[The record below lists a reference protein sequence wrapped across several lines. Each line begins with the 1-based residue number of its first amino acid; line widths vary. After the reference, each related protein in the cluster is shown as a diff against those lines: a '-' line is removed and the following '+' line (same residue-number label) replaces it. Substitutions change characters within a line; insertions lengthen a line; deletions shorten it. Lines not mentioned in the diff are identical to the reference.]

1 MKKKLISVILASA
14 LTVGLLSAC
23 GSNSAKDNDVNSKTD
38 TTETGSNITKSDT
51 SSAPV
56 SVTLN
61 EVAHSIFYAPMYVAI
76 ENGYFEDEGI
86 ELTLVTGFGADKTMT
101 AVISGEADIGFMGSE
116 ASIYTYNE
124 GANDSVVN
132 FAQLTQRAGNFLVAR
147 EEMKDFKWTDLK
159 GKDVLGGRKGD
170 YDFVHPNDHVNF
182 GQSTSDVIQTAGKI
196 AVVKQLKKLQVEL
209 KKLYNSYLDKAEE
222 FKNVIKTGRTH
233 LQEALPITLG
243 QEFYAYASAL
253 NRDIKRID
261 TAIDALLEVN
271 LGGTAIG
278 TGLNANEKY
287 CKKVILHLS
296 KFSGEDVRIA
306 KNLIDATRNLDAFG
320 YASSMLKLLAID
332 LSKTAS
338 DLRLMASS
346 GPNGFN
352 EIILPNVQPG
362 SSIMPGKFN
371 PVIPEVV
378 NQVCFY
384 VMGLDVTVTKAIEA
398 GQLELNVFEPLILM
412 SLFEEITTLR
422 RAARTF
428 NNLAITDLK
437 VNPNLKYHI
446 DNSVFLITALTPHI
460 GYDTACSIV
469 NEAMKENKT
478 IKEIVLEKGLL
489 SNSLIDEILNNRDI
503 TSSGIA
509 GESILK
515 GTK

>member
-1 MKKKLISVILASA
+1 MRYRIERDSLGERQVPAEAYYGI
-14 LTVGLLSAC
+14 
-23 GSNSAKDNDVNSKTD
+23 
-38 TTETGSNITKSDT
+38 ETLRGKENFEITKRGICRQLIKALAIVKKAAAKANIDAGNISEKVGKAIMLACDEILNGRLHGQFVTDLIQGGAGT
-51 SSAPV
+51 SINMNA
-56 SVTLN
+56 N
-61 EVAHSIFYAPMYVAI
+61 EVIANRA
-76 ENGYFEDEGI
+76 N
-86 ELTLVTGFGADKTMT
+86 EL
-101 AVISGEADIGFMGSE
+101 
-116 ASIYTYNE
+116 
-124 GANDSVVN
+124 
-132 FAQLTQRAGNFLVAR
+132 
-147 EEMKDFKWTDLK
+147 
-159 GKDVLGGRKGD
+159 LGGRKGD

-222 FKNVIKTGRTH
+222 FKDDIKTGRTH

>member
-1 MKKKLISVILASA
+1 MRYRIERDSLGERQVPAEAYYGI
-14 LTVGLLSAC
+14 
-23 GSNSAKDNDVNSKTD
+23 
-38 TTETGSNITKSDT
+38 ETLRGKENFEITKRGICRQLIKALAIVKKAAAKANIDAGNISEKVGKAIMLACDEILNGRLHGQFVTDLIQGGAGT
-51 SSAPV
+51 SINMNA
-56 SVTLN
+56 N
-61 EVAHSIFYAPMYVAI
+61 EVIANRA
-76 ENGYFEDEGI
+76 N
-86 ELTLVTGFGADKTMT
+86 EL
-101 AVISGEADIGFMGSE
+101 
-116 ASIYTYNE
+116 
-124 GANDSVVN
+124 
-132 FAQLTQRAGNFLVAR
+132 
-147 EEMKDFKWTDLK
+147 
-159 GKDVLGGRKGD
+159 LGGRKGD

-222 FKNVIKTGRTH
+222 FKDVIKTGRTH

-437 VNPNLKYHI
+437 VNTNLKYHI

>member
-1 MKKKLISVILASA
+1 MRYRIERDSLGERQVPAEAYYGI
-14 LTVGLLSAC
+14 
-23 GSNSAKDNDVNSKTD
+23 
-38 TTETGSNITKSDT
+38 ETLRGKENFEITKRGICRQLIKALAIVKKAAAKANIDAGNISEKVGKAIMLACDEILNGRLHGQFVTDLIQGGAGT
-51 SSAPV
+51 SINMNA
-56 SVTLN
+56 N
-61 EVAHSIFYAPMYVAI
+61 EVIANRA
-76 ENGYFEDEGI
+76 N
-86 ELTLVTGFGADKTMT
+86 EL
-101 AVISGEADIGFMGSE
+101 
-116 ASIYTYNE
+116 
-124 GANDSVVN
+124 
-132 FAQLTQRAGNFLVAR
+132 
-147 EEMKDFKWTDLK
+147 
-159 GKDVLGGRKGD
+159 LGGRKGD

-196 AVVKQLKKLQVEL
+196 AVVKQLKKLQAEL

-222 FKNVIKTGRTH
+222 FKDVIKTGRTH

-384 VMGLDVTVTKAIEA
+384 VMGLDVTVAKAIEA

-478 IKEIVLEKGLL
+478 IKEIVLEKDLL
-489 SNSLIDEILNNRDI
+489 SDSLIDEILNNRDI

>member
-1 MKKKLISVILASA
+1 MRYRIERDSLGERQVPAEAYYGIETLRGKENFEITKRGICRQLIKALAIVKKAAAKANIDAGNISEKVGKAIMLACDEILN
-14 LTVGLLSAC
+14 GLLH
-23 GSNSAKDNDVNSKTD
+23 GQFVTD
-38 TTETGSNITKSDT
+38 LIQGGAGT
-51 SSAPV
+51 SINMNA
-56 SVTLN
+56 N
-61 EVAHSIFYAPMYVAI
+61 EVIANRA
-76 ENGYFEDEGI
+76 N
-86 ELTLVTGFGADKTMT
+86 EL
-101 AVISGEADIGFMGSE
+101 
-116 ASIYTYNE
+116 
-124 GANDSVVN
+124 
-132 FAQLTQRAGNFLVAR
+132 
-147 EEMKDFKWTDLK
+147 
-159 GKDVLGGRKGD
+159 LGGRKGD

-222 FKNVIKTGRTH
+222 FKDVIKTGRTH

>member
-1 MKKKLISVILASA
+1 MRYRIERDSLGERQVPAEAYYGI
-14 LTVGLLSAC
+14 
-23 GSNSAKDNDVNSKTD
+23 
-38 TTETGSNITKSDT
+38 ETLRGKENFEITKRGICRQLIKALAIVKKAAAKANIDAGNISEKVGKAIMLACDEILNGRLHGQFVTDLIQGGAGT
-51 SSAPV
+51 SINMNA
-56 SVTLN
+56 N
-61 EVAHSIFYAPMYVAI
+61 EVIANRA
-76 ENGYFEDEGI
+76 N
-86 ELTLVTGFGADKTMT
+86 EL
-101 AVISGEADIGFMGSE
+101 
-116 ASIYTYNE
+116 
-124 GANDSVVN
+124 
-132 FAQLTQRAGNFLVAR
+132 
-147 EEMKDFKWTDLK
+147 
-159 GKDVLGGRKGD
+159 LGGRKGD

-261 TAIDALLEVN
+261 TVIDALLEVN

-287 CKKVILHLS
+287 CKKVILHLF

>member
-1 MKKKLISVILASA
+1 MRYRIERDSLGERQVPAEAYYGI
-14 LTVGLLSAC
+14 
-23 GSNSAKDNDVNSKTD
+23 
-38 TTETGSNITKSDT
+38 ETLRGKENFEITKRGICRQLIKALAIVKKAAAKANIDAGNISEKVGKAIMLACDEILNGRLHGQFVTDLIQGGAGT
-51 SSAPV
+51 SINMNA
-56 SVTLN
+56 N
-61 EVAHSIFYAPMYVAI
+61 EVIANRA
-76 ENGYFEDEGI
+76 N
-86 ELTLVTGFGADKTMT
+86 EL
-101 AVISGEADIGFMGSE
+101 
-116 ASIYTYNE
+116 
-124 GANDSVVN
+124 
-132 FAQLTQRAGNFLVAR
+132 
-147 EEMKDFKWTDLK
+147 
-159 GKDVLGGRKGD
+159 LGGRKGD

-222 FKNVIKTGRTH
+222 FKDVIKTGRTH

-398 GQLELNVFEPLILM
+398 GQLELNVFEQLILM

>member
-1 MKKKLISVILASA
+1 MRYRIERDSLGERQVPAEAYYGI
-14 LTVGLLSAC
+14 
-23 GSNSAKDNDVNSKTD
+23 
-38 TTETGSNITKSDT
+38 ETLRGKENFEITKRGICRQLIKALAIVKKAAAKANIDAGNISEKVGKAIMLACDEILNGRLHGQFVTDLIQGGAGT
-51 SSAPV
+51 SINMNA
-56 SVTLN
+56 N
-61 EVAHSIFYAPMYVAI
+61 EVIANRA
-76 ENGYFEDEGI
+76 N
-86 ELTLVTGFGADKTMT
+86 EL
-101 AVISGEADIGFMGSE
+101 
-116 ASIYTYNE
+116 
-124 GANDSVVN
+124 
-132 FAQLTQRAGNFLVAR
+132 
-147 EEMKDFKWTDLK
+147 
-159 GKDVLGGRKGD
+159 LGGRKGD

-278 TGLNANEKY
+278 TGLIANEKY

-384 VMGLDVTVTKAIEA
+384 VMGLDVTVAKAIEA

-489 SNSLIDEILNNRDI
+489 SDSLIDEILNNRDI

>member
-1 MKKKLISVILASA
+1 MRYRIERDSLGERQVPAEAYYGI
-14 LTVGLLSAC
+14 
-23 GSNSAKDNDVNSKTD
+23 
-38 TTETGSNITKSDT
+38 ETLRGKENFEITKRGICRQLIKALAIVKKAAAKANIDAGNISEKVGKAIMLACDEILNGRLHGQFVTDLIQGGAGT
-51 SSAPV
+51 SINMNA
-56 SVTLN
+56 N
-61 EVAHSIFYAPMYVAI
+61 EVIANRA
-76 ENGYFEDEGI
+76 N
-86 ELTLVTGFGADKTMT
+86 EL
-101 AVISGEADIGFMGSE
+101 
-116 ASIYTYNE
+116 
-124 GANDSVVN
+124 
-132 FAQLTQRAGNFLVAR
+132 
-147 EEMKDFKWTDLK
+147 
-159 GKDVLGGRKGD
+159 LGGRKGD

-222 FKNVIKTGRTH
+222 FKDVIKTGRTH

-378 NQVCFY
+378 SQVCFY

>member
-1 MKKKLISVILASA
+1 MRYRIERDSLGERQVPAEAYYGI
-14 LTVGLLSAC
+14 
-23 GSNSAKDNDVNSKTD
+23 
-38 TTETGSNITKSDT
+38 ETLRGKENFEITKRGICRQLIKALAIVKKAAAKANIDAGNISEKVGKAIMLACDEILNGRLHGQFVTDLIQGGAGT
-51 SSAPV
+51 SINMNA
-56 SVTLN
+56 N
-61 EVAHSIFYAPMYVAI
+61 EVIANRA
-76 ENGYFEDEGI
+76 N
-86 ELTLVTGFGADKTMT
+86 EL
-101 AVISGEADIGFMGSE
+101 
-116 ASIYTYNE
+116 
-124 GANDSVVN
+124 
-132 FAQLTQRAGNFLVAR
+132 
-147 EEMKDFKWTDLK
+147 
-159 GKDVLGGRKGD
+159 LGGRKGD

-222 FKNVIKTGRTH
+222 FKDVIKTGRTH

-278 TGLNANEKY
+278 TGINANEKY

>member
-1 MKKKLISVILASA
+1 MRYRIERDSLGERQVPAEAYYGI
-14 LTVGLLSAC
+14 
-23 GSNSAKDNDVNSKTD
+23 
-38 TTETGSNITKSDT
+38 ETLRGKENFEITKRGICRQLIKALAIVKKAAAKANIDAGNISEKVGKAIMLACDEILNGRLHGQFVTDLIQGGAGT
-51 SSAPV
+51 SINMNA
-56 SVTLN
+56 N
-61 EVAHSIFYAPMYVAI
+61 EVIANRA
-76 ENGYFEDEGI
+76 N
-86 ELTLVTGFGADKTMT
+86 EL
-101 AVISGEADIGFMGSE
+101 
-116 ASIYTYNE
+116 
-124 GANDSVVN
+124 
-132 FAQLTQRAGNFLVAR
+132 
-147 EEMKDFKWTDLK
+147 
-159 GKDVLGGRKGD
+159 LGGRKGD
-170 YDFVHPNDHVNF
+170 YDFVQPNDHVNF

-222 FKNVIKTGRTH
+222 FKDVIKTGRTH

>member
-1 MKKKLISVILASA
+1 MRYRIERDSLGERQVPAEAYYGI
-14 LTVGLLSAC
+14 
-23 GSNSAKDNDVNSKTD
+23 
-38 TTETGSNITKSDT
+38 ETLRGKENFEITKRGICRQLIKALAIVKKAAAKANIDAGNISEKVGKAIMLACDEILNGRLHGQFVTDLIQGGAGT
-51 SSAPV
+51 SINMNA
-56 SVTLN
+56 N
-61 EVAHSIFYAPMYVAI
+61 EVIANRA
-76 ENGYFEDEGI
+76 N
-86 ELTLVTGFGADKTMT
+86 EL
-101 AVISGEADIGFMGSE
+101 
-116 ASIYTYNE
+116 
-124 GANDSVVN
+124 
-132 FAQLTQRAGNFLVAR
+132 
-147 EEMKDFKWTDLK
+147 
-159 GKDVLGGRKGD
+159 LGGRKGD

-222 FKNVIKTGRTH
+222 FKDVIKTGSTH

>member
-1 MKKKLISVILASA
+1 MRYRIERDSLDERQVPAEAYYGI
-14 LTVGLLSAC
+14 
-23 GSNSAKDNDVNSKTD
+23 
-38 TTETGSNITKSDT
+38 ETLRGKENFEITKRGICRQLIKALAIVKKAAAKANIDAGNISEKVGKAIMLACDEILNGRLHGQFVTDLIQGGAGT
-51 SSAPV
+51 SINMNA
-56 SVTLN
+56 N
-61 EVAHSIFYAPMYVAI
+61 EVIANRA
-76 ENGYFEDEGI
+76 N
-86 ELTLVTGFGADKTMT
+86 EL
-101 AVISGEADIGFMGSE
+101 
-116 ASIYTYNE
+116 
-124 GANDSVVN
+124 
-132 FAQLTQRAGNFLVAR
+132 
-147 EEMKDFKWTDLK
+147 
-159 GKDVLGGRKGD
+159 LGGRKGD

-222 FKNVIKTGRTH
+222 FKDVIKTGRTH

>member
-1 MKKKLISVILASA
+1 MRYRIERDSLGERQVPAEAYYGI
-14 LTVGLLSAC
+14 
-23 GSNSAKDNDVNSKTD
+23 
-38 TTETGSNITKSDT
+38 ETLRGKENFEITKRGICRQLIKALAIVKKAAAKANIDAGNISEKVGKAIMLACDEILNGRLHGQFVTDLIQGGAGT
-51 SSAPV
+51 SINMNA
-56 SVTLN
+56 N
-61 EVAHSIFYAPMYVAI
+61 EVIANRA
-76 ENGYFEDEGI
+76 N
-86 ELTLVTGFGADKTMT
+86 EL
-101 AVISGEADIGFMGSE
+101 
-116 ASIYTYNE
+116 
-124 GANDSVVN
+124 
-132 FAQLTQRAGNFLVAR
+132 
-147 EEMKDFKWTDLK
+147 
-159 GKDVLGGRKGD
+159 LGGRKGD

-222 FKNVIKTGRTH
+222 FKDVIKTGRTH

-306 KNLIDATRNLDAFG
+306 KNLIDATRNLDAVG

>member
-1 MKKKLISVILASA
+1 MRYRIERDSLGERQVPAEAYYGI
-14 LTVGLLSAC
+14 
-23 GSNSAKDNDVNSKTD
+23 
-38 TTETGSNITKSDT
+38 ETLRGKENFEITKRGICRQLIKALAIVKKAAAKANIDAGNISEKVGKAIMLACDEILNGRLHGQFVTDLIQGGAGT
-51 SSAPV
+51 SINMNA
-56 SVTLN
+56 N
-61 EVAHSIFYAPMYVAI
+61 EVIANRA
-76 ENGYFEDEGI
+76 N
-86 ELTLVTGFGADKTMT
+86 EL
-101 AVISGEADIGFMGSE
+101 
-116 ASIYTYNE
+116 
-124 GANDSVVN
+124 
-132 FAQLTQRAGNFLVAR
+132 
-147 EEMKDFKWTDLK
+147 
-159 GKDVLGGRKGD
+159 LGGRKGD

-222 FKNVIKTGRTH
+222 FKDVIKTGRTH

-253 NRDIKRID
+253 NRDIKRIV

-306 KNLIDATRNLDAFG
+306 KNLIVATRNLDAFG

>member
-1 MKKKLISVILASA
+1 MRYRIERDSLGERQVPAEAYYGI
-14 LTVGLLSAC
+14 
-23 GSNSAKDNDVNSKTD
+23 
-38 TTETGSNITKSDT
+38 ETLRGKENFEITKRGICRQLIKALAIVKKAAAKANIDAGNISEKVGKAIMLACDEILNGRLHGQFVTDLIQGGAGT
-51 SSAPV
+51 SINMNA
-56 SVTLN
+56 N
-61 EVAHSIFYAPMYVAI
+61 EVIANRA
-76 ENGYFEDEGI
+76 N
-86 ELTLVTGFGADKTMT
+86 EL
-101 AVISGEADIGFMGSE
+101 
-116 ASIYTYNE
+116 
-124 GANDSVVN
+124 
-132 FAQLTQRAGNFLVAR
+132 
-147 EEMKDFKWTDLK
+147 
-159 GKDVLGGRKGD
+159 LGGRKGD

-469 NEAMKENKT
+469 NEAMTENKT

>member
-1 MKKKLISVILASA
+1 MRYRIERDSLGERQVPAEAYYGI
-14 LTVGLLSAC
+14 
-23 GSNSAKDNDVNSKTD
+23 
-38 TTETGSNITKSDT
+38 ETLRGKENFEITKRGICRQLIKALAIVKKAAAKANIDAGNISEKVGKAIMLACDEILNGRLHGQFVTDLIQGGAGT
-51 SSAPV
+51 SINMNA
-56 SVTLN
+56 N
-61 EVAHSIFYAPMYVAI
+61 EVIANRA
-76 ENGYFEDEGI
+76 N
-86 ELTLVTGFGADKTMT
+86 EL
-101 AVISGEADIGFMGSE
+101 
-116 ASIYTYNE
+116 
-124 GANDSVVN
+124 
-132 FAQLTQRAGNFLVAR
+132 
-147 EEMKDFKWTDLK
+147 
-159 GKDVLGGRKGD
+159 LGGRKGD

-222 FKNVIKTGRTH
+222 FKDVIKTGRTH

-384 VMGLDVTVTKAIEA
+384 VMGLDVTVTKVIEA

>member
-1 MKKKLISVILASA
+1 MRYRIERDSLGERQVPAEAYYGI
-14 LTVGLLSAC
+14 
-23 GSNSAKDNDVNSKTD
+23 
-38 TTETGSNITKSDT
+38 ETLRGKENFEITKRGICRQLIKALAIVKKAAAKANIDAGNISEKVGKAIMLACDEILNGRLHGQFVTDLIQGGAGT
-51 SSAPV
+51 SINMNA
-56 SVTLN
+56 N
-61 EVAHSIFYAPMYVAI
+61 EVIANRA
-76 ENGYFEDEGI
+76 N
-86 ELTLVTGFGADKTMT
+86 EL
-101 AVISGEADIGFMGSE
+101 
-116 ASIYTYNE
+116 
-124 GANDSVVN
+124 
-132 FAQLTQRAGNFLVAR
+132 
-147 EEMKDFKWTDLK
+147 
-159 GKDVLGGRKGD
+159 LGGRKGD

-222 FKNVIKTGRTH
+222 FKDVIKTGRTH

-332 LSKTAS
+332 LSKTSS

>member
-1 MKKKLISVILASA
+1 MRYRIERDSLGERQVPAEAYYGI
-14 LTVGLLSAC
+14 
-23 GSNSAKDNDVNSKTD
+23 
-38 TTETGSNITKSDT
+38 ETLRGKENFEITKRGICRQLIKALAIVKKAAAKANIDAGNISEKVGKAIMLACDEILNGRLHGQFVTDLIQGGAGT
-51 SSAPV
+51 SINMNA
-56 SVTLN
+56 N
-61 EVAHSIFYAPMYVAI
+61 EVIANRA
-76 ENGYFEDEGI
+76 N
-86 ELTLVTGFGADKTMT
+86 EL
-101 AVISGEADIGFMGSE
+101 
-116 ASIYTYNE
+116 
-124 GANDSVVN
+124 
-132 FAQLTQRAGNFLVAR
+132 
-147 EEMKDFKWTDLK
+147 
-159 GKDVLGGRKGD
+159 LGGRKGD

-222 FKNVIKTGRTH
+222 FKDVIKTGRTH

-278 TGLNANEKY
+278 TSLNANEKY

>member
-1 MKKKLISVILASA
+1 MRYRIERDSLGERQVPAEAYYGI
-14 LTVGLLSAC
+14 
-23 GSNSAKDNDVNSKTD
+23 
-38 TTETGSNITKSDT
+38 ETLRGKENFEITKRGICRQLIKALAIVKKAAAKANIDAGNISEKVGKAIMLACDEILNGRLHGQFVTDLIQGGAGT
-51 SSAPV
+51 SINMNA
-56 SVTLN
+56 N
-61 EVAHSIFYAPMYVAI
+61 EVIANRA
-76 ENGYFEDEGI
+76 N
-86 ELTLVTGFGADKTMT
+86 EL
-101 AVISGEADIGFMGSE
+101 
-116 ASIYTYNE
+116 
-124 GANDSVVN
+124 
-132 FAQLTQRAGNFLVAR
+132 
-147 EEMKDFKWTDLK
+147 
-159 GKDVLGGRKGD
+159 LGGRKGE

-222 FKNVIKTGRTH
+222 FKDVIKTGRTH

-296 KFSGEDVRIA
+296 KFSGENVRIA

>member
-1 MKKKLISVILASA
+1 MRYRIERDSLGERQVPAEAYYGI
-14 LTVGLLSAC
+14 
-23 GSNSAKDNDVNSKTD
+23 
-38 TTETGSNITKSDT
+38 ETLRGKENFEITKRGICRQLIKALAIVKKAAAKANIDAGNISEKVGKAIMLACDEILNGRLHGQFVTDLIQGGAGT
-51 SSAPV
+51 SINMNA
-56 SVTLN
+56 N
-61 EVAHSIFYAPMYVAI
+61 EVIANRA
-76 ENGYFEDEGI
+76 N
-86 ELTLVTGFGADKTMT
+86 EL
-101 AVISGEADIGFMGSE
+101 
-116 ASIYTYNE
+116 
-124 GANDSVVN
+124 
-132 FAQLTQRAGNFLVAR
+132 
-147 EEMKDFKWTDLK
+147 
-159 GKDVLGGRKGD
+159 LGGRKGD

-196 AVVKQLKKLQVEL
+196 TVVKQLKKLQVEL

-222 FKNVIKTGRTH
+222 FKDVIKTGRTH

-362 SSIMPGKFN
+362 SSIMSGKFN

>member
-1 MKKKLISVILASA
+1 MRYRIERDSLGERQVPAEAYYGI
-14 LTVGLLSAC
+14 
-23 GSNSAKDNDVNSKTD
+23 
-38 TTETGSNITKSDT
+38 ETLRGKENFEITKRGICRQLIKALAIVKKAAAKANIDAGNISEKVGKAIMLACDEILNGRLHGQFVTDLIQGGAGT
-51 SSAPV
+51 SINMNA
-56 SVTLN
+56 N
-61 EVAHSIFYAPMYVAI
+61 EVIANRA
-76 ENGYFEDEGI
+76 N
-86 ELTLVTGFGADKTMT
+86 EL
-101 AVISGEADIGFMGSE
+101 
-116 ASIYTYNE
+116 
-124 GANDSVVN
+124 
-132 FAQLTQRAGNFLVAR
+132 
-147 EEMKDFKWTDLK
+147 
-159 GKDVLGGRKGD
+159 LGGRKGD

-222 FKNVIKTGRTH
+222 FKDVIKTGRTH
-233 LQEALPITLG
+233 LQEALPITSG

>member
-1 MKKKLISVILASA
+1 MRYRIERDSLGERQVPAEAYYGI
-14 LTVGLLSAC
+14 
-23 GSNSAKDNDVNSKTD
+23 
-38 TTETGSNITKSDT
+38 ETLRGKENFEITKRGICRQLIKALAIVKKAAAKANIDAGNISEKVGKAIMLACDEILNGRLHGQFVTDLIQGGAGT
-51 SSAPV
+51 SINMNA
-56 SVTLN
+56 N
-61 EVAHSIFYAPMYVAI
+61 EVIANRA
-76 ENGYFEDEGI
+76 N
-86 ELTLVTGFGADKTMT
+86 EL
-101 AVISGEADIGFMGSE
+101 
-116 ASIYTYNE
+116 
-124 GANDSVVN
+124 
-132 FAQLTQRAGNFLVAR
+132 
-147 EEMKDFKWTDLK
+147 
-159 GKDVLGGRKGD
+159 LGGRKGD

-222 FKNVIKTGRTH
+222 FKDVIKTGRTH

-261 TAIDALLEVN
+261 TAIDALLEIN

>member
-1 MKKKLISVILASA
+1 MRYRIERDSLGERQVPAEAYYGI
-14 LTVGLLSAC
+14 
-23 GSNSAKDNDVNSKTD
+23 
-38 TTETGSNITKSDT
+38 ETLRGKENFEITKRGICRQLIKALAIVKKAAAKANIDAGNISEKVGKAIMLACDEILNGRLHGQFVTDLIQGGAGT
-51 SSAPV
+51 SINMNA
-56 SVTLN
+56 N
-61 EVAHSIFYAPMYVAI
+61 EVIANRA
-76 ENGYFEDEGI
+76 N
-86 ELTLVTGFGADKTMT
+86 EL
-101 AVISGEADIGFMGSE
+101 
-116 ASIYTYNE
+116 
-124 GANDSVVN
+124 
-132 FAQLTQRAGNFLVAR
+132 
-147 EEMKDFKWTDLK
+147 
-159 GKDVLGGRKGD
+159 LGGRKGD

-222 FKNVIKTGRTH
+222 FKDVIKTCRTH

>member
-1 MKKKLISVILASA
+1 MRYRIERDSLGERQVPAEAYSGI
-14 LTVGLLSAC
+14 
-23 GSNSAKDNDVNSKTD
+23 
-38 TTETGSNITKSDT
+38 ETLRGKENFEITKRGICRQLIKALAIVKKAAAKANIDAGNISEKVGKAIMLACDEILNGRLHGQFVTDLIQGGAGT
-51 SSAPV
+51 SINMNA
-56 SVTLN
+56 N
-61 EVAHSIFYAPMYVAI
+61 EVIANRA
-76 ENGYFEDEGI
+76 N
-86 ELTLVTGFGADKTMT
+86 EL
-101 AVISGEADIGFMGSE
+101 
-116 ASIYTYNE
+116 
-124 GANDSVVN
+124 
-132 FAQLTQRAGNFLVAR
+132 
-147 EEMKDFKWTDLK
+147 
-159 GKDVLGGRKGD
+159 LGGRKGD

-222 FKNVIKTGRTH
+222 FKDVIKTGRTH

>member
-1 MKKKLISVILASA
+1 MRYRIERDSLGERQVPAEAYYGI
-14 LTVGLLSAC
+14 
-23 GSNSAKDNDVNSKTD
+23 
-38 TTETGSNITKSDT
+38 ETLRGKENFEITKRGICRQLIKALAIVKKAAAKANIDAGNISEKVGKAIMLACDEILNGRLHGQFVTDLIQGGAGT
-51 SSAPV
+51 SINMNA
-56 SVTLN
+56 N
-61 EVAHSIFYAPMYVAI
+61 EVIANRA
-76 ENGYFEDEGI
+76 N
-86 ELTLVTGFGADKTMT
+86 EL
-101 AVISGEADIGFMGSE
+101 
-116 ASIYTYNE
+116 
-124 GANDSVVN
+124 
-132 FAQLTQRAGNFLVAR
+132 
-147 EEMKDFKWTDLK
+147 
-159 GKDVLGGRKGD
+159 LGGRKGD

-222 FKNVIKTGRTH
+222 FKDVIKTGRTH

-320 YASSMLKLLAID
+320 YASRMLKLLAID

>member
-1 MKKKLISVILASA
+1 MRYRIERDSLGERQVPAEAYYGI
-14 LTVGLLSAC
+14 
-23 GSNSAKDNDVNSKTD
+23 
-38 TTETGSNITKSDT
+38 ETLRGKENFEITKRGICRQLIKALAIVKKAAAKANIDAGNISEKVGKAIMLACDEILNGRLHGQFVTDLIQGGAGT
-51 SSAPV
+51 SINMNA
-56 SVTLN
+56 N
-61 EVAHSIFYAPMYVAI
+61 EVIANRA
-76 ENGYFEDEGI
+76 N
-86 ELTLVTGFGADKTMT
+86 EL
-101 AVISGEADIGFMGSE
+101 
-116 ASIYTYNE
+116 
-124 GANDSVVN
+124 
-132 FAQLTQRAGNFLVAR
+132 
-147 EEMKDFKWTDLK
+147 
-159 GKDVLGGRKGD
+159 LGGRKGD

-222 FKNVIKTGRTH
+222 FKDVIKTGRTH

-384 VMGLDVTVTKAIEA
+384 VMGLDDTVTKAIEA

>member
-1 MKKKLISVILASA
+1 MRYRIERDSLGERQVPAEAYYGI
-14 LTVGLLSAC
+14 
-23 GSNSAKDNDVNSKTD
+23 
-38 TTETGSNITKSDT
+38 ETLRGKENFEITKRGICRQLIKALAIVKKAAAKANIVAGNISEKVGKAIMLACDEILNGRLHGQFVTDLIQGGAGT
-51 SSAPV
+51 SINMNA
-56 SVTLN
+56 N
-61 EVAHSIFYAPMYVAI
+61 EVIANRA
-76 ENGYFEDEGI
+76 N
-86 ELTLVTGFGADKTMT
+86 EL
-101 AVISGEADIGFMGSE
+101 
-116 ASIYTYNE
+116 
-124 GANDSVVN
+124 
-132 FAQLTQRAGNFLVAR
+132 
-147 EEMKDFKWTDLK
+147 
-159 GKDVLGGRKGD
+159 LGGRKGD

-222 FKNVIKTGRTH
+222 FKDVIKTGRTH

>member
-1 MKKKLISVILASA
+1 MRYRIERDSLGERQVPAEAYYGI
-14 LTVGLLSAC
+14 
-23 GSNSAKDNDVNSKTD
+23 
-38 TTETGSNITKSDT
+38 ETLRGKENFEITKRGICRQLIKALAIVKKAAAKANIDAGNISEKVGKAIMLACDEILNGRLHGQFVTDLIQGGAGT
-51 SSAPV
+51 SINMNA
-56 SVTLN
+56 N
-61 EVAHSIFYAPMYVAI
+61 EVIANRA
-76 ENGYFEDEGI
+76 N
-86 ELTLVTGFGADKTMT
+86 EL
-101 AVISGEADIGFMGSE
+101 
-116 ASIYTYNE
+116 
-124 GANDSVVN
+124 
-132 FAQLTQRAGNFLVAR
+132 
-147 EEMKDFKWTDLK
+147 
-159 GKDVLGGRKGD
+159 LGGRKGD

-222 FKNVIKTGRTH
+222 FKDVIKTGRTH

-338 DLRLMASS
+338 DLRLMVSS

>member
-1 MKKKLISVILASA
+1 MRYRIERDSLGERQVPAEAYYGI
-14 LTVGLLSAC
+14 
-23 GSNSAKDNDVNSKTD
+23 
-38 TTETGSNITKSDT
+38 ETLRGKENFEITKRGICRQLIKALAIVKKAAAKANIDAGNISEKVGKAIMLACDEILNGRLHGQFVTDLIQGGAGT
-51 SSAPV
+51 SINMNA
-56 SVTLN
+56 N
-61 EVAHSIFYAPMYVAI
+61 EVIANRA
-76 ENGYFEDEGI
+76 N
-86 ELTLVTGFGADKTMT
+86 EL
-101 AVISGEADIGFMGSE
+101 
-116 ASIYTYNE
+116 
-124 GANDSVVN
+124 
-132 FAQLTQRAGNFLVAR
+132 
-147 EEMKDFKWTDLK
+147 
-159 GKDVLGGRKGD
+159 LGGRKGD

-222 FKNVIKTGRTH
+222 FKDVIKTGRTH

-422 RAARTF
+422 RAARTS

>member
-1 MKKKLISVILASA
+1 MRYRIERDSLGERQVPAEAYYGI
-14 LTVGLLSAC
+14 
-23 GSNSAKDNDVNSKTD
+23 
-38 TTETGSNITKSDT
+38 ETLRGKENFEITKRGICRQLIKALAIVKKAAAKANIDAGNISEKVGKSIMLACDEILNGRLHGQFVTDLIQGGAGT
-51 SSAPV
+51 SINMNA
-56 SVTLN
+56 N
-61 EVAHSIFYAPMYVAI
+61 EVIANRA
-76 ENGYFEDEGI
+76 N
-86 ELTLVTGFGADKTMT
+86 EL
-101 AVISGEADIGFMGSE
+101 
-116 ASIYTYNE
+116 
-124 GANDSVVN
+124 
-132 FAQLTQRAGNFLVAR
+132 
-147 EEMKDFKWTDLK
+147 
-159 GKDVLGGRKGD
+159 LGGRKGD

>member
-1 MKKKLISVILASA
+1 MRYRIERDSLGERQVPAEAYYGIETLRGKENFEITKRGICRQLIKALAIVKKAAAKANIDAGNISEKVGKAIILACDEI
-14 LTVGLLSAC
+14 LNGRLHGQFV
-23 GSNSAKDNDVNSKTD
+23 TD
-38 TTETGSNITKSDT
+38 LIQGGAGT
-51 SSAPV
+51 SINMNA
-56 SVTLN
+56 N
-61 EVAHSIFYAPMYVAI
+61 EVIANRA
-76 ENGYFEDEGI
+76 N
-86 ELTLVTGFGADKTMT
+86 EL
-101 AVISGEADIGFMGSE
+101 
-116 ASIYTYNE
+116 
-124 GANDSVVN
+124 
-132 FAQLTQRAGNFLVAR
+132 
-147 EEMKDFKWTDLK
+147 
-159 GKDVLGGRKGD
+159 LGGRKGD

-222 FKNVIKTGRTH
+222 FKDVIKTGRTH

>member
-1 MKKKLISVILASA
+1 MRYRIERDSLGERQVPAEAYYGI
-14 LTVGLLSAC
+14 
-23 GSNSAKDNDVNSKTD
+23 
-38 TTETGSNITKSDT
+38 ETLRGKENFEITKRGICRQLIKALAIVKKAAAKANIDAVNISEKVGKAIMLACDEILNGRLHGQFVTDLIQGGAGT
-51 SSAPV
+51 SINMNA
-56 SVTLN
+56 N
-61 EVAHSIFYAPMYVAI
+61 EVIANRA
-76 ENGYFEDEGI
+76 N
-86 ELTLVTGFGADKTMT
+86 EL
-101 AVISGEADIGFMGSE
+101 
-116 ASIYTYNE
+116 
-124 GANDSVVN
+124 
-132 FAQLTQRAGNFLVAR
+132 
-147 EEMKDFKWTDLK
+147 
-159 GKDVLGGRKGD
+159 LGGRKGD

-222 FKNVIKTGRTH
+222 FKDVIKTGRTH

>member
-1 MKKKLISVILASA
+1 MRYRIERDSLGERQVPAEAYYGI
-14 LTVGLLSAC
+14 
-23 GSNSAKDNDVNSKTD
+23 
-38 TTETGSNITKSDT
+38 ETLRGKENFEITKRGICRQLIKALAIVKKAAAKANIDAGNISEKVGKAIMLACDEILNGRLHGQFVTDLIQGGAGT
-51 SSAPV
+51 SINMNA
-56 SVTLN
+56 N
-61 EVAHSIFYAPMYVAI
+61 EVIANRA
-76 ENGYFEDEGI
+76 N
-86 ELTLVTGFGADKTMT
+86 EL
-101 AVISGEADIGFMGSE
+101 
-116 ASIYTYNE
+116 
-124 GANDSVVN
+124 
-132 FAQLTQRAGNFLVAR
+132 
-147 EEMKDFKWTDLK
+147 
-159 GKDVLGGRKGD
+159 LGGRKGD

-209 KKLYNSYLDKAEE
+209 KKLYNSYLYKAEE
-222 FKNVIKTGRTH
+222 FKDVIKTGRTH

>member
-1 MKKKLISVILASA
+1 MRYRIERDSLGERQVPAEAYYGI
-14 LTVGLLSAC
+14 
-23 GSNSAKDNDVNSKTD
+23 
-38 TTETGSNITKSDT
+38 ETLRGKENFEITKRGICRQLIKALAIVKKAAAKANIDAGNISEKIGKAIMLACDEILNGRLHGQFVTDLIQGGAGT
-51 SSAPV
+51 SINMNA
-56 SVTLN
+56 N
-61 EVAHSIFYAPMYVAI
+61 EVIANRA
-76 ENGYFEDEGI
+76 N
-86 ELTLVTGFGADKTMT
+86 EL
-101 AVISGEADIGFMGSE
+101 
-116 ASIYTYNE
+116 
-124 GANDSVVN
+124 
-132 FAQLTQRAGNFLVAR
+132 
-147 EEMKDFKWTDLK
+147 
-159 GKDVLGGRKGD
+159 LGGRKGD

-222 FKNVIKTGRTH
+222 FKDVIKTGRTH